1 MLRNRLRASC
11 AFTLVELPVV
21 SKRGRAAFTLV
32 ELLVVIGIIA
42 VLIGILLPT
51 LHRARRQANR
61 TVTLAHLQQ
70 IGQAVANYAVE
81 FKGAHPT
88 NLSDANEDGRALGG
102 LALLAGRYK
111 LPPKLF
117 INPNT
122 EDTAATQF
130 NAEGWPILIEIDG
143 AEITTDSPATIDAS
157 NIERVRWHCSFAY
170 DHERK
175 RSGRRFAPRVYLGDR
190 ADYGRRRSFS
200 GNWAGEGMC
209 LLWTDQHA
217 EFSKTKAIQDQRDPN
232 IYHHNQYFDDNGIH
246 PGEGGAEVVDGVP
259 VTPDTRDSHLR
270 VFSEEED
277 DALLPNP

>member
-1 MLRNRLRASC
+1 MLRNRLRAM
-11 AFTLVELPVV
+11 
-21 SKRGRAAFTLV
+21 RAFTLV

-42 VLIGILLPT
+42 VLIGLLLPA

-61 TVTLAHLQQ
+61 TVTLAQLQQ
-70 IGQAVANYAVE
+70 IGQAMANYAVE

-88 NLSDANEDGRALGG
+88 NLTDENEDGRALGG

-111 LPPKLF
+111 LPTKLF

-122 EDTAATQF
+122 DDTPATEF

-143 AEITTDSPATIDAS
+143 AEITTTSPATIDAS
-157 NIERVRWHCSFAY
+157 NIASVKWHCSFAY

-175 RSGRRFAPRVYLGDR
+175 RSGRRLAPRVYLGDR
-190 ADYGRRRSFS
+190 ADYGRGRSFS
-200 GNWAGEGMC
+200 ANWNGEGMC

-217 EFSKTKAIQDQRDPN
+217 EFSKTKAVKDQRDPN
-232 IYHHNQYFDDNGIH
+232 IYHHNQYFDENGNF
-246 PGEGGAEVVDGVP
+246 PGEGGTEVVDGVP
-259 VTPDTRDSHLR
+259 VTPTTVDSHLR

-277 DALLPNP
+277 DTLLSQP

>member
-1 MLRNRLRASC
+1 MLRVSLRARC
-11 AFTLVELPVV
+11 
-21 SKRGRAAFTLV
+21 AFTLV

-42 VLIGILLPT
+42 VLIGLLLPA

-61 TVTLAHLQQ
+61 TVTLAQLQQ
-70 IGQAVANYAVE
+70 IGQAMANYAVE

-88 NLSDANEDGRALGG
+88 NLTDQNEDGRALGG

-111 LPPKLF
+111 LPTKLF

-122 EDTAATQF
+122 GDTPADRF
-130 NAEGWPILIEIDG
+130 NDEGWPILIELNG
-143 AEITTDSPATIDAS
+143 AEITPTSPATIDAS
-157 NIERVRWHCSFAY
+157 NIADVRWHCSFAY

-190 ADYGRRRSFS
+190 ADYGHGRSFS
-200 GNWAGEGMC
+200 GNWDGQGMC

-217 EFSKTKAIQDQRDPN
+217 EFKPTRSVREQLDPN
-232 IYHHNQYFDDNGIH
+232 IYHHNQYFDDNGNF
-246 PGEGGAEVVDGVP
+246 PGEGGAEVMDGVS
-259 VTPDTRDSHLR
+259 VTQTTIDSHLR
-270 VFSEEED
+270 VFSEAED